1 MYDLESYLFFLPRPG
16 RPAGV
21 HCNYSDGMPPF
32 PFTVMESAGINGAY
46 PSLVSVFSPRGDR
59 VCIKNDKLA
68 AFQALRC
75 FVAIIH
81 YALLV
86 VSEYLFCTVQ

>member
-1 MYDLESYLFFLPRPG
+1 MGKVIHHQILSGDTGEGAGGHFLG
-16 RPAGV
+16 CA
-21 HCNYSDGMPPF
+21 
-32 PFTVMESAGINGAY
+32 A
-46 PSLVSVFSPRGDR
+46 VFSPRGDR